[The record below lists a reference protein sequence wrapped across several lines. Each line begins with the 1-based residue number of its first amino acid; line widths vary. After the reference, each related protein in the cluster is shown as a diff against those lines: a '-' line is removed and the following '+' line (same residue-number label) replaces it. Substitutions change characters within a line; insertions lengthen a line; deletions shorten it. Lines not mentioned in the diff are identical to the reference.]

1 MFRMKD
7 VIPPMLISFT
17 KDGEEDYKDWRREVG
32 RNED

>member
-7 VIPPMLISFT
+7 VIQSMIISFT